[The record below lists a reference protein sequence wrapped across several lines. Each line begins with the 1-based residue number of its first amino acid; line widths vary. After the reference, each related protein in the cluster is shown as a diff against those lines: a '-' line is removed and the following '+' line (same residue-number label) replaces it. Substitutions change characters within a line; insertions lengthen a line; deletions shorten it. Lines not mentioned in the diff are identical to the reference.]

1 MSKADQNY
9 NSKATDSLLNFETVK
24 YFNAELHEE
33 HRFNKALQFY
43 QAKSIALATSLAT
56 LKISKDSVIACS
68 LGLSLALAYYWFSLG
83 RLSIGGFVMFNSY
96 NL

>member
-1 MSKADQNY
+1 M
-9 NSKATDSLLNFETVK
+9 LNFETVK

-33 HRFNKALQFY
+33 SRFNKALKFY
-43 QAKSIALATSLAT
+43 QAQVIALATSLAT
-56 LKISKDSVIACS
+56 LKMSKDSVIALA
-68 LGLSLALAYYWFSLG
+68 LGLSLALAYYWFSIG